1 MELVLGITLLV
12 LMWIAVAGVIITVPL
27 FAIALTYSW
36 IKDLRPER
44 ATAPQVAPARNL
56 APASRLS
63 A

>member
-44 ATAPQVAPARNL
+44 TVAPQVVPARTL
-56 APASRLS
+56 APVSRLS